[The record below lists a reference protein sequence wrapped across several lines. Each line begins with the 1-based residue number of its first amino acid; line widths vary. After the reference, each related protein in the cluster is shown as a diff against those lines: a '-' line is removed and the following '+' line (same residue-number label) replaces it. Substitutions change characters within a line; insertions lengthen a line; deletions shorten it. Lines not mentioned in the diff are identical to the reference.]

1 MCIFSYELKTSKICL
16 GCLKKVYKFFFVISL
31 VFHIMIGSGYMVMY
45 TMVARKQEGVGKGYN
60 IVSQTLKNLSEEKC
74 TLYKG
79 T

>member
-1 MCIFSYELKTSKICL
+1 
-16 GCLKKVYKFFFVISL
+16 
-31 VFHIMIGSGYMVMY
+31 MY